1 VEHTDLVGLLRDGI
15 DAKGGEWADLG
26 AGEGAFTLA
35 LADLLGPGAHITAV
49 DRDAGTIRG
58 LAAEMGKRFPGTGLE
73 VVVADFTRPLSLPS
87 GPRSSGVPAPSG
99 AGGLPPHVVGRPGL
113 DGIVMA
119 NSLHFVRDK
128 SPVLARVRE
137 MLRPGGRLIVVEYGS
152 DRGNPWVPHPF
163 SYQRWEEMAA
173 GSGFER
179 TRLLATVP
187 SRYLGSMYS
196 AVTFAP
202 GPMRAD

>member
-1 VEHTDLVGLLRDGI
+1 MNPTDLVALLRDGI
-15 DAKGGEWADLG
+15 TARGGRWADLG

-35 LADLLGPGAHITAV
+35 LADLLGPAAHITAV
-49 DRDAGTIRG
+49 DRDAGSMSG
-58 LAAEMGKRFPGTGLE
+58 LAAEMGKRLPGTRLD
-73 VVVADFTRPLSLPS
+73 VVVADFTQPIALS
-87 GPRSSGVPAPSG
+87 
-99 AGGLPPHVVGRPGL
+99 GL

-128 SPVLARVRE
+128 PPVLARVRE
-137 MLRPGGRLIVVEYGS
+137 MLRPGGSLIVVEYGS

-163 SYQRWEEMAA
+163 SYERWEQMAA
-173 GSGFER
+173 GAGFER
-179 TRLLATVP
+179 TRLLGTVP

-202 GPMRAD
+202 EPMRVD

>member
-1 VEHTDLVGLLRDGI
+1 LRNGVES
-15 DAKGGEWADLG
+15 KGGSWADLG

-35 LADLLGPGAHITAV
+35 LADLLGPGARITAV
-49 DRDAGTIRG
+49 DRDAGSMRG
-58 LAAEMGKRFPGTGLE
+58 LAPEMGKRFPGTGLE
-73 VVVADFTRPLSLPS
+73 VVVADFTRPMSLT
-87 GPRSSGVPAPSG
+87 
-99 AGGLPPHVVGRPGL
+99 GL

-128 SPVLARVRE
+128 RPVLGSVRD
-137 MLRPGGRLIVVEYGS
+137 MLKPGGRLIVVEYGS

-163 SYQRWEEMAA
+163 SYERWVQMASGA
-173 GSGFER
+173 GFER

-202 GPMRAD
+202 GTMRAG